1 MKYKKYLKYKSSG
14 IEWLGEIPEHWEV
27 RRLKFILNERKILN
41 KNKKI
46 KKILSL
52 SMYEG
57 VIPYDERELKG
68 GNKAKEDIS
77 LYKIVYPGDIV
88 VNSMNIIAG
97 SVGISKYQGIVSPV
111 YYMLY
116 PISNNVFNIF
126 YYYMFR
132 SSSFQK
138 SLFGL
143 GNGILFKES
152 SSGKLN
158 TIRLRISMESLGN
171 VILPLPPLSEQKAIA
186 LFLDKATEKIDNL
199 IQKEEELIKLLEE
212 KKEALITKAV
222 TKGLNEKA
230 KMKDS
235 GIEWLGKI
243 PEHWK
248 VRKLK
253 YLINGKLQYGA
264 NESGQTYN
272 PNLPRYIRITDFDQN
287 GKLANKNKLSLS
299 WEKAKN
305 YLLKKGDVLF
315 ARSGATVGKTFQFNP
330 EKLEDKYYAFAGYL
344 IKAEPNKK
352 IITSDFLYFFTTSKA
367 YKNWKDYIFS
377 KSTIEN
383 IGADKYSE
391 LILPLPP
398 LQEQKAIA
406 KYLDK
411 KLAKIDKL
419 IEKSKKTIELLKEKK
434 EALITNAVTGKIDVR
449 ENYEA

>member
-1 MKYKKYLKYKSSG
+1 MKYKKYPKYKSSG

-27 RRLKFILNERKILN
+27 RRLKRFASIKNGNSISDKLKEYFAIQKGLPYISTKDIDLNTSKINYNVVLHIPN
-41 KNKKI
+41 DNLKEFKISFPNSVLICIEGGSAGKKI
-46 KKILSL
+46 AFNTKKVCYVNKLASIKSHSKDMDDKYLYYFVKTKNFNFLFNNYLNGMIGGVSVNDLKSFPIL
-52 SMYEG
+52 
-57 VIPYDERELKG
+57 
-68 GNKAKEDIS
+68 
-77 LYKIVYPGDIV
+77 
-88 VNSMNIIAG
+88 
-97 SVGISKYQGIVSPV
+97 
-111 YYMLY
+111 
-116 PISNNVFNIF
+116 
-126 YYYMFR
+126 
-132 SSSFQK
+132 
-138 SLFGL
+138 
-143 GNGILFKES
+143 
-152 SSGKLN
+152 
-158 TIRLRISMESLGN
+158 
-171 VILPLPPLSEQKAIA
+171 LPPLSEQKAIA
-186 LFLDKATEKIDNL
+186 TFLDKATEKIDNL

-222 TKGLNEKA
+222 TKGLKNA

-235 GIEWLGKI
+235 GIEWLGEI
-243 PEHWK
+243 PEHWE

-398 LQEQKAIA
+398 LQEQKEITE
-406 KYLDK
+406 YLDK

-419 IEKSKKTIELLKEKK
+419 IEKSKKAIELLKEKK

-449 ENYEA
+449 ESYEV